1 MLLFRPVARLS
12 HVRPFHSIQHLHRP
26 VIVLND
32 EQMARALS
40 VTFLGTSSGG
50 GPSPTRNCSSLV
62 ASVCNNGS
70 LWMVDCAEGT
80 LRQFHNQPA
89 TYDSAQHL
97 KVSRINKIFITHMHA
112 DHVMGIITFLRNV
125 LYPVPLPT
133 AQSQHH
139 PKPEPT
145 VEIYGP
151 AGIRNFVRLNMKMT
165 LSRSSDKYVVHELLT
180 PEDTVTPCTTED
192 LHSNEAPGRDVVSED
207 GFWPEITKG
216 PGFYGDVYVDAGPI
230 AHRDPCLGFIFRESV
245 SPYRKIVILGDTY
258 DPTSLVPLIN
268 QFSSSP
274 TSLLVHESTDAHIG
288 STIDVKAKRSK
299 ETVTSTALARGHS
312 TPDLAGAFART
323 IDAQKLVLNHI
334 GSRFPAASGGGFRA
348 NVIREIERQANVAW
362 GKGTA
367 RAAWDYMRVVVPAP
381 EAEEEEQAYGSG
393 SGPTWNQHSDMQHAD
408 AIYSWR
414 SQNYNPRKRY
424 ARS

>member
-1 MLLFRPVARLS
+1 MLLFRSLVARLS
-12 HVRPFHSIQHLHRP
+12 HVRPFHSFKPFHHP

-32 EQMARALS
+32 EQMARAFS

-80 LRQFHNQPA
+80 LRQFHNQRV
-89 TYDSAQHL
+89 TYEHALHL
-97 KVSRINKIFITHMHA
+97 KVTRVNKIFITHMHA

-139 PKPEPT
+139 PKPDPT

-165 LSRSSDKYVVHELLT
+165 LSRSNDKYVVHELLT

-192 LHSNEAPGRDVVSED
+192 LHSSEAPGRDIVSEG
-207 GFWPEITKG
+207 GFWPEITTG
-216 PGFYGDVYVDAGPI
+216 PGFYGDICVDAGPI
-230 AHRDPCLGFIFRESV
+230 AHRDPCLGFILRESV

-258 DPTSLVPLIN
+258 DATSLVPLIN
-268 QFSSSP
+268 RFTSSP
-274 TSLLVHESTDAHIG
+274 TSSPP
-288 STIDVKAKRSK
+288 KRSK
-299 ETVTSTALARGHS
+299 ETVASTAFARGHS

-334 GSRFPAASGGGFRA
+334 GSRFPAASGAGFRA
-348 NVIREIERQANVAW
+348 SVIKEIERQANEAW

-367 RAAWDYMRVVVPAP
+367 RAAWDYMRVVIPAP
-381 EAEEEEQAYGSG
+381 EIEEEEQAFVSG
-393 SGPTWNQHSDMQHAD
+393 SRVPWNHHGDGQHTDGL
-408 AIYSWR
+408 YPRR

>member
-12 HVRPFHSIQHLHRP
+12 HVRSFHSIQHLHRP

-62 ASVCNNGS
+62 ASVCKNGS

-80 LRQFHNQPA
+80 LRQFYNQPA
-89 TYDSAQHL
+89 TYDNVQHL
-97 KVSRINKIFITHMHA
+97 KVSRVNKIFITHMHA
-112 DHVMGIITFLRNV
+112 DHVMGIITFLRNM

-139 PKPEPT
+139 PKPDPN

-180 PEDTVTPCTTED
+180 PEDTVTPCATED
-192 LHSNEAPGRDVVSED
+192 LHSSEAPGRDIVSED

-216 PGFYGDVYVDAGPI
+216 PGFYGDVCVDAGPI

-274 TSLLVHESTDAHIG
+274 TSLLVHESTDAHID
-288 STIDVKAKRSK
+288 STIDIKAKRSK
-299 ETVTSTALARGHS
+299 ETVASTALARGHS

-334 GSRFPAASGGGFRA
+334 GSRFPAATGGGFRA

-393 SGPTWNQHSDMQHAD
+393 SGPIHSDMQHAD